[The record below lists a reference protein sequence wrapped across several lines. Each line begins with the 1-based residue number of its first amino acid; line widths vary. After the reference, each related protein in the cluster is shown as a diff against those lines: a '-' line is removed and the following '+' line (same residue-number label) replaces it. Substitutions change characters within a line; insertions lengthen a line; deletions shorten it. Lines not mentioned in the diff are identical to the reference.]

1 MLIKND
7 NETSEK
13 EHKEEEET
21 HKRTNE
27 LGLFAKEI
35 HNLKRTRKD

>member
-13 EHKEEEET
+13 EHEEEET
-21 HKRTNE
+21 DKRTNE